1 VSPDITW
8 GVIRVRSLLIGLA
21 AAVGLWLVLIIVLIL
36 MGRRTAARELA
47 KLLPNLLSLFRG
59 LMRDPR
65 VPRRSKVLL
74 GFAAL
79 WIASPIDLIP
89 EFIPFLGPLDDAV
102 VAALVLRHV
111 LRRAGPEVVA
121 QHWRGDPAT
130 LQRVLRIF
138 ALRPKTSGGDLPRAG
153 G

>member
-1 VSPDITW
+1 VSRLYW
-8 GVIRVRSLLIGLA
+8 LLIGLA

-59 LMRDPR
+59 LIRDPR
-65 VPRRSKVLL
+65 VPRSSKLL
-74 GFAAL
+74 IGFAAL

-111 LRRAGPEVVA
+111 LRRAGPDVVA
-121 QHWRGDPAT
+121 EHWRGDPAT
-130 LQRVLRIF
+130 LQRLIRIS
-138 ALRPKTSGGDLPRAG
+138 AGRPRTSNEDRKRSSKGLHP
-153 G
+153 